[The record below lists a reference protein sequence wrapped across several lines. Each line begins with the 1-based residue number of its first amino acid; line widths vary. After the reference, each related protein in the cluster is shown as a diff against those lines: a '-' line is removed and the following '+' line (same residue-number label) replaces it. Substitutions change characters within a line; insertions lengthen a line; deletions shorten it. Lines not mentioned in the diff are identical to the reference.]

1 MTRSDELRDTIA
13 AKKPKPLP
21 AILIQ
26 ALNQIFILPMRFI
39 LFLLI
44 VFATGCSEQNNNSN
58 QSKIDTVKLFNPNN
72 HPNNSGAQ
80 EVSMFRRSIIL
91 TLPDFY
97 AKLNDNEYKFE
108 NPEKLSD
115 FIKTNK
121 AEIQKDLFYVLID
134 STTSFTKIVSTIDTL
149 TTHGITDYKVINIQT
164 YFSPPE
170 PVYIQTPPSVEAIYD
185 ERDSSYFSITILDK
199 GFTVSLSGRQTE
211 LKTLNDLD
219 AFFAAHKAEIKKIII
234 ITSRDTP
241 DNKLEAAIEVLKKH
255 KFNNFSLG
263 TK

>member
-1 MTRSDELRDTIA
+1 MRH
-13 AKKPKPLP
+13 
-21 AILIQ
+21 IL
-26 ALNQIFILPMRFI
+26 
-39 LFLLI
+39 LLLT
-44 VFATGCSEQNNNSN
+44 VFATGCTGQNNNN
-58 QSKIDTVKLFNPNN
+58 PQNKIDTAKLFNPNN
-72 HPNNSGAQ
+72 HPDNSGAQ

-108 NPEKLSD
+108 SPEKLSD

-149 TTHGITDYKVINIQT
+149 TTYGITDYKVINIQT

-185 ERDSSYFSITILDK
+185 ERDSSYFSITILKK
-199 GFTVSLSGRQTE
+199 GYTVSLSGQQTK
-211 LKTLNDLD
+211 LGSSKDLD
-219 AFFAAHKAEIKKIII
+219 AFFAAHKTEIKKIMI
-234 ITSRDTP
+234 ITSRDAPNTVLDP
-241 DNKLEAAIEVLKKH
+241 VLEMLKKH
-255 KFNNFSLG
+255 GIKNYNLG
-263 TK
+263 TN